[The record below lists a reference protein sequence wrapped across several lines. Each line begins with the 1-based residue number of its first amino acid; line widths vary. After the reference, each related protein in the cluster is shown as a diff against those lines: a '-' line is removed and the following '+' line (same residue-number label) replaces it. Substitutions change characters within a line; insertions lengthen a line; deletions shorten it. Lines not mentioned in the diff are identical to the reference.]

1 VDLPRVEAE
10 PLPPLKPK
18 AEPAADAKAET
29 KPPSSPSAK
38 QAAPTAAQPAVGS
51 SQVAP
56 TTIQPAIKI
65 DETSLDLMN
74 TGRAATG
81 TSAPASGAT
90 GGSGVGSPS
99 ETSGSAGA
107 PGSKSASGDRQV
119 SVVPGVPRYHA
130 SNCIL
135 IRFMDAGDLEK
146 MTAAE
151 ADAAGYTPC
160 GACQADT
167 GSFKAA
173 D

>member
-18 AEPAADAKAET
+18 AEPAVDAKT
-29 KPPSSPSAK
+29 GTGTPPARP
-38 QAAPTAAQPAVGS
+38 AAPTAAQPAVGS

-56 TTIQPAIKI
+56 TTIQPAIKL

-74 TGRAATG
+74 TGRAAGG
-81 TSAPASGAT
+81 TSAPPSGAT
-90 GGSGVGSPS
+90 GGSGAGSPS
-99 ETSGSAGA
+99 GTSGSAGA
-107 PGSKSASGDRQV
+107 PGSKAASGDRQV
-119 SVVPGVPRYHA
+119 AVVPGVPRYHA

-146 MTAAE
+146 MSAAE